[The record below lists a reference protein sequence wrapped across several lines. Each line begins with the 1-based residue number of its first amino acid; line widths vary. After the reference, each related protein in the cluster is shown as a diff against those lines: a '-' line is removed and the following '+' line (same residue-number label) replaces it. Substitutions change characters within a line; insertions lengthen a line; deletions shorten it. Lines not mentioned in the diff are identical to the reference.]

1 MFFQKDVE
9 TMKRKDIEAL
19 QLEKLRH
26 MVDYCYRNVPFY
38 TKSLMKLMLRLIKS
52 SLFLTLSTY
61 LLQPRQICE
70 TIIRLGCLQCP

>member
-38 TKSLMKLMLRLIKS
+38 TKKLDEAHVTADKIKS
-52 SLFLTLSTY
+52 LSDISTY